1 MNEVTRRQ
9 RQILDYIQQF
19 QETNGMS
26 PTVREIGKH
35 FGFASPRSVSD
46 HLEALTKKGVLMSD
60 AKIARS
66 LRPVSPLQSFRN
78 RVIHIPIYGSIP
90 AGFAENKTEEV
101 QGCVSVD
108 IATLGIKPS
117 PRLFALKVSG
127 DSMIGRHILNGD
139 VVVVEHGKTPRT
151 GDVVA
156 ALIDGEST
164 LKTFVMERGEPYLKA
179 ENPRYPKLIPSRELV
194 IQGVVLSIIRQLT

>member
-1 MNEVTRRQ
+1 MHAVTRRQ
-9 RQILDYIQQF
+9 RQILEFIQQF

-26 PTVREIGKH
+26 PTVREIGGH

-46 HLEALTKKGVLMSD
+46 HLEALAKKGLLTSD
-60 AKIARS
+60 AKTARS
-66 LRPVSPLQSFRN
+66 LRPVSPFESFRN
-78 RVIHIPIYGSIP
+78 RVVHIPIYGSIP
-90 AGFAENKTEEV
+90 AGFADNKTGEV

-164 LKTFVMERGEPYLKA
+164 LKTFVMERGRSHLKA
-179 ENPRYPKLIPSRELV
+179 ENPRYPKLIPSSELV
-194 IQGVVLSIIRQLT
+194 IQGVVLNVIRQLA

>member
-9 RQILDYIQQF
+9 RQILEFIQQF

-26 PTVREIGKH
+26 PTVREIGRH

-46 HLEALTKKGVLMSD
+46 QLAALTKKGALTSG
-60 AKIARS
+60 AKTARS
-66 LRPVSPLQSFRN
+66 LRPMSPLESFRN

-90 AGFAENKTEEV
+90 AGFAENKTGEV
-101 QGCVSVD
+101 QGCISVD
-108 IATLGIKPS
+108 IATLCIKPS

-127 DSMIGRHILNGD
+127 DSMIGRHIVDGD
-139 VVVVEHGKTPRT
+139 VVVVEHSKAPRT

-164 LKTFVMERGEPYLKA
+164 LKTFVMEQGKPYLKA
-179 ENPRYPKLIPSRELV
+179 ENPRYPRLIPSNELV
-194 IQGVVLSIIRQLT
+194 IQGVVLNVLRQLG

>member
-1 MNEVTRRQ
+1 
-9 RQILDYIQQF
+9 
-19 QETNGMS
+19 MS
-26 PTVREIGKH
+26 PTIREIAKH
-35 FGFASPRSVSD
+35 FGFASPGSVSD
-46 HLEALTKKGVLMSD
+46 HLAALTKKGALTSG
-60 AKIARS
+60 AKTARS
-66 LRPVSPLQSFRN
+66 LRPKSPLDSFRN

-90 AGFAENKTEEV
+90 AGFAENKTGEV

-127 DSMIGRHILNGD
+127 DSMIDRHIVDGD
-139 VVVVEHGKTPRT
+139 VVVVEHSKTPRT

-164 LKTFVMERGEPYLKA
+164 LKTFVMEQGKPYLKA
-179 ENPRYPKLIPSRELV
+179 ENPRYPRLIPSNELL
-194 IQGVVLSIIRQLT
+194 IQGVVLNVLRQLT